1 MFYNHKPK
9 KGWIMA
15 QRIFG
20 GKTNYGQLAGILM
33 MDSTIPRIPGDP
45 GHAETFSFPV
55 CYKVV
60 EGFPFEDLVEI
71 RKDHLDLV
79 IEAALDLER
88 DGVQFVAA
96 DCGLFSLFQED
107 LSRALHIPFLG
118 SSLNLIPLVSAF
130 LPLEKKI
137 GLITGD
143 TRLLKNDHLQ
153 AANAGRDRL
162 IIRGM
167 EGSPEFQRV
176 VIERGNELD
185 VERMKMGVSEVAKSL
200 VGRDIGAVILEC
212 TNLITFRSVI
222 QKVLRVP
229 VYDAVSLVEFFAEGY
244 RRREFLA
251 RYTV

>member
-1 MFYNHKPK
+1 MS
-9 KGWIMA
+9 

-33 MDSTIPRIPGDP
+33 LDSTIPRIPGDP

-55 CYKVV
+55 RYRVV
-60 EGFPFEDLVEI
+60 KGFPFQDLVEI
-71 RKDHLDLV
+71 RKDHLGLV
-79 IEAALDLER
+79 IEAALDLEQE
-88 DGVQFVAA
+88 GVQFIAA
-96 DCGLFSLFQED
+96 DCGLFSLFQKD
-107 LSRALHIPFLG
+107 LSGALHIPFLG

-153 AANAGRDRL
+153 AANAERGRL
-162 IIRGM
+162 VIRGM

-176 VIERGNELD
+176 VIQRENELD
-185 VERMKMGVSEVAKSL
+185 VEQMKKGVLEIAKSL
-200 VGRDIGAVILEC
+200 VGKGIGAVILEC
-212 TNLITFRSVI
+212 TNLITFRSTI

-244 RRREFLA
+244 RRREFFA
-251 RYTV
+251 RYMA